1 MSEDHYVLVIDECK
15 DVERMVIAV
24 VKVNLKDLQLELGGA
39 IVASSG
45 CNIRGNSFV
54 ITHTSSIVAIIVIIW

>member
-1 MSEDHYVLVIDECK
+1 
-15 DVERMVIAV
+15 MVIAV

-54 ITHTSSIVAIIVIIW
+54 ITHTIFYCGHHRHHMVTAALHHDI